1 MPVHSLRYRRSREH
15 SLPVT
20 MYYVDD
26 LVFKGKDAAPMV
38 SFPFTA
44 VLGKKVKAPDDYR
57 EVKDRVV
64 TDYRNCLEK
73 AVDNPFAHLG

>member
-1 MPVHSLRYRRSREH
+1 MYMSMIWCLRGQGRSAYG
-15 SLPVT
+15 VI
-20 MYYVDD
+20 
-26 LVFKGKDAAPMV
+26 
-38 SFPFTA
+38 PFTA

-73 AVDNPFAHLG
+73 QWITRLRTSAKVEINQEVLKTVNNH